1 LTDLPTGKKNETVIL
16 GDMMLT
22 PNQYQFLFSTDTIK
36 RHGLERSFTHW
47 PGAIVPYK
55 FDDLLEDDLKK
66 VVLEAMDYISA
77 ISCVKF
83 QNAEKNSTDFVLITT
98 GSGCSSAVGN
108 LRQGQQFIK
117 LSTKCEKGNIIH
129 VKISLP

>member
-1 LTDLPTGKKNETVIL
+1 LTDLPAGKKNETVIL

-36 RHGLERSFTHW
+36 RHGLERSFNHW

-55 FDDLLEDDLKK
+55 IDDLLEDDLKK

-77 ISCVKF
+77 VSCVKF
-83 QNAEKNSTDFVLITT
+83 QIAGQNTTDFVFITT

-117 LSTKCEKGNIIH
+117 LSNRCEKGNIIH
-129 VKISLP
+129 VKISLF